1 MIYRNNK
8 IRNYDPI
15 NDELLDDHHD
25 NWVLED
31 SPPFLTVE
39 ELESLRNDLANMTI
53 QPTSNDIGMYVFS
66 FKVKISLFHY
76 LVIYQLLIFISIDV
90 FIDGLNLDE
99 DDDYGNDA
107 PDTNA
112 ENMDQSNVFDEAAG
126 EDAEFLDELE
136 IHSIL
141 TPWN

>member
-1 MIYRNNK
+1 MSILNSLICCRMCACYAHMSFSFNLLHLDRNLYIFIIIYRNKK

-53 QPTSNDIGMYVFS
+53 QPISDDIGMHVF
-66 FKVKISLFHY
+66 
-76 LVIYQLLIFISIDV
+76 
-90 FIDGLNLDE
+90 
-99 DDDYGNDA
+99 
-107 PDTNA
+107 
-112 ENMDQSNVFDEAAG
+112 
-126 EDAEFLDELE
+126 FL
-136 IHSIL
+136 
-141 TPWN
+141 

>member
-53 QPTSNDIGMYVFS
+53 QPISNDIGMYVFS
-66 FKVKISLFHY
+66 YKVKISLFHY
-76 LVIYQLLIFISIDV
+76 MVIYQLLIFI
-90 FIDGLNLDE
+90 
-99 DDDYGNDA
+99 
-107 PDTNA
+107 
-112 ENMDQSNVFDEAAG
+112 
-126 EDAEFLDELE
+126 
-136 IHSIL
+136 
-141 TPWN
+141 